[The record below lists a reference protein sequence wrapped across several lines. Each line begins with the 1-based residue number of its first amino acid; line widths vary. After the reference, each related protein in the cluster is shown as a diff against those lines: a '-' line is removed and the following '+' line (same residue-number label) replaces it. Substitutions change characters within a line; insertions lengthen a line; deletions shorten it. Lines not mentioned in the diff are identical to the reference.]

1 MCTHA
6 CVRVCACV
14 YVRVCVSACGVC
26 VWQCVIVQYCV
37 GSRIWDCAVESVG
50 HVQ

>member
-1 MCTHA
+1 MYIVHVYACVRA
-6 CVRVCACV
+6 CVRV
-14 YVRVCVSACGVC
+14 RVC
-26 VWQCVIVQYCV
+26 VWQRVIVQYCV